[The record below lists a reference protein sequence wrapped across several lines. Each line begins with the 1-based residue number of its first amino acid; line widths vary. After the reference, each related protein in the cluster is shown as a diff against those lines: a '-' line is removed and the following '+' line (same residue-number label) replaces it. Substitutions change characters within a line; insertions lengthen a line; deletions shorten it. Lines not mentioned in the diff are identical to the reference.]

1 MSVTDHVV
9 AFIDAMRAAGV
20 TPTET
25 IANKLAAG
33 EFVRFHCDGDR
44 TGKANGWARIFLDAR
59 PAGRFGNHRL
69 GIDATWK
76 ADSTVPRMSAAKRR
90 RFRARG
96 VADRQARSTAKI
108 AEHEHVAA
116 QAAAMADRAAPADP
130 SHPYLSLKR
139 IAGEGF
145 LQAGAALLVPM
156 RDADGRL
163 WNVQRIFPDGAKRF
177 LKGGRITG
185 LFWLVGGDA
194 GPLCLGEGAGT
205 MSAVRRA
212 TGHTVAAAMHKGNLE
227 PVARL
232 LRACWPDRP
241 IVICADDDA
250 HLINN
255 PRIGRNLGLDAA
267 QTAAAAIGARV
278 ALPPRSNAND

>member
-1 MSVTDHVV
+1 MSAADHVV
-9 AFIDAMRAAGV
+9 AFLDAMRAAGI
-20 TPTET
+20 TPTES
-25 IANKLAAG
+25 IANKLRAG

-44 TGKANGWARIFLDAR
+44 SGKANGWARIFLDAR
-59 PAGRFGNHRL
+59 PAGRFGHHRL

-76 ADSTVPRMSAAKRR
+76 ADSIGARLSPAERRKLRERAAT
-90 RFRARG
+90 
-96 VADRQARSTAKI
+96 DRQARADAKTA
-108 AEHEHVAA
+108 EYERVAT
-116 QAAAMADRAAPADP
+116 QATAIIDRASTPDP
-130 SHPYLSLKR
+130 RHPYLVAKR
-139 IAGEGF
+139 VAGEGF
-145 LQAGAALLVPM
+145 LQTGAALLVSM
-156 RDADGRL
+156 RGADGRL

-212 TGHTVAAAMHKGNLE
+212 TGHTVAAAMHKDNLE

-232 LRACWPDRP
+232 LRARWPDRP

-250 HLINN
+250 HLTNN

>member
-1 MSVTDHVV
+1 MSAADHVV
-9 AFIDAMRAAGV
+9 AFLDAMSAAGV

-44 TGKANGWARIFLDAR
+44 TGKANGWARLFLDAR

-76 ADSTVPRMSAAKRR
+76 ADSTVPRMSAAERR
-90 RFRARG
+90 RFREQSA
-96 VADRQARSTAKI
+96 ADRQARANAKI
-108 AEHEHVAA
+108 VEHERVAA
-116 QAAAMADRAAPADP
+116 QAAAIAARAAPADP
-130 SHPYLSLKR
+130 SHPYLLLKR
-139 IAGEGF
+139 VAGEGF
-145 LQAGAALLVPM
+145 LQSGAALLVPM

-163 WNVQRIFPDGAKRF
+163 WNAQRIFPDGEKRF
-177 LKGGRITG
+177 MKGGRIAS
-185 LFWLVGGDA
+185 LFWLVGGNA

-212 TGHTVAAAMHKGNLE
+212 TGHTVAAAMHRDNLK

-232 LRACWPDRP
+232 FRARWPDRP
-241 IVICADDDA
+241 IVICVDDDA
-250 HLINN
+250 HLIDN

-278 ALPPRSNAND
+278 ALPPRSNADD

>member
-1 MSVTDHVV
+1 MSAADHVV
-9 AFIDAMRAAGV
+9 AFLDAMRAAGV

-44 TGKANGWARIFLDAR
+44 SGKANGWARIFLDAR

-76 ADSTVPRMSAAKRR
+76 ADSIAPSMSAAERR
-90 RFRARG
+90 QFRECAA
-96 VADRQARSTAKI
+96 ADRLARTDAKA
-108 AEHEHVAA
+108 AEHERVAA
-116 QAAAMADRAAPADP
+116 HAAAIAGRALPADP

-139 IAGEGF
+139 VAGEGF
-145 LQAGAALLVPM
+145 LQSGAALLVPM
-156 RDADGRL
+156 RDADGRV

-177 LKGGRITG
+177 LKGGGIAG
-185 LFWLVGGDA
+185 LFWLVGSDA

-205 MSAVRRA
+205 MLTVRRA
-212 TGHTVAAAMHKGNLE
+212 TGHAIAAAMHKDNLE

-232 LRACWPDRP
+232 LRARWPDRR
-241 IVICADDDA
+241 IVVCADDDA
-250 HLINN
+250 HLIDN

-267 QTAAAAIGARV
+267 QAAATAIGARV
-278 ALPPRSNAND
+278 AMPPGSNIDD

>member
-1 MSVTDHVV
+1 MSAAVHVV
-9 AFIDAMRAAGV
+9 AFLDAMNAAGI

-25 IANKLAAG
+25 IAHKLAAG

-69 GIDATWK
+69 GIDVTWK
-76 ADSTVPRMSAAKRR
+76 ANSTVPRMSAAERR
-90 RFRARG
+90 QFRERAAADRRAR
-96 VADRQARSTAKI
+96 ANAKI
-108 AEHEHVAA
+108 VEHERVAA
-116 QAAAMADRAAPADP
+116 KATSLADHAAPANP

-139 IAGEGF
+139 VAGEGF
-145 LQAGAALLVPM
+145 LQSGAALLVPM

-205 MSAVRRA
+205 MSAVRRS
-212 TGHTVAAAMHKGNLE
+212 TGHTVAAAMHKDNLE

-232 LRACWPDRP
+232 LRARWPDRP

-250 HLINN
+250 HLTDN

-278 ALPPRSNAND
+278 ALPPRSNVND